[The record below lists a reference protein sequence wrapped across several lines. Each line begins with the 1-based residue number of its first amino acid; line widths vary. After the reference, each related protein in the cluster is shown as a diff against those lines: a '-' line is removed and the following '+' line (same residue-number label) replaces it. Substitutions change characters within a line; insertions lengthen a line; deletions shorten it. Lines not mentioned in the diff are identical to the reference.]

1 MDATAADETNVKH
14 AENMERLTDQ
24 LRVAEEAL
32 AEQINEYKDS
42 SGSYK
47 EREEVLT
54 KENFQLRETV
64 GKQNVA
70 IVDIRHTNEQLKAA
84 NALSRTDAEREVA
97 GVQSELSRAL
107 EQAVKA
113 ADKARL
119 KLEEG

>member
-107 EQAVKA
+107 EQAVKD